1 MAHNQALGARG
12 EDRAAAWYLERGY
25 DVADRN
31 WRCAEG
37 ELDLVLRRGRT
48 VVFCEVK
55 TRSSSAFGNPEDA
68 VTARKAQR
76 IRRLALRWLDAH
88 GVRAGELRFDV
99 VAITG
104 RDVVVFE
111 DAF

>member
-31 WRCAEG
+31 WRCGDG
-37 ELDLVLRRGRT
+37 ELDLVLCRGRT

-55 TRSSSAFGNPEDA
+55 TRSSNAFGNPEDA

-88 GVRAGELRFDV
+88 DRRAGELRFDV